1 MSEAFRV
8 CENVINRK
16 VFRLR
21 KVVGVDVANEF
32 CECIERC
39 AATGKNSVR
48 PEKEMRCVATAGKK
62 EMPCVA
68 ANYVNASI
76 PKDFFLKFK
85 ERKNCHN
92 MKYCF

>member
-16 VFRLR
+16 VFRLG
-21 KVVGVDVANEF
+21 KLGGVDVANE
-32 CECIERC
+32 CCGCIERC

-68 ANYVNASI
+68 A
-76 PKDFFLKFK
+76 KKL
-85 ERKNCHN
+85 R
-92 MKYCF
+92 

>member
-16 VFRLR
+16 VFRLG
-21 KVVGVDVANEF
+21 KLVGVDVANEF

-68 ANYVNASI
+68 AKKNYVNASI
-76 PKDFFLKFK
+76 PKGFILSLKN
-85 ERKNCHN
+85 RKA
-92 MKYCF
+92 FIL

>member
-16 VFRLR
+16 VFRLG
-21 KVVGVDVANEF
+21 KLVGVDVANEF

-48 PEKEMRCVATAGKK
+48 PEKEMRCVATAGITLMLPSQK
-62 EMPCVA
+62 
-68 ANYVNASI
+68 I
-76 PKDFFLKFK
+76 LF
-85 ERKNCHN
+85 
-92 MKYCF
+92 